1 MSFLF
6 SISRSED
13 LKKLQATIPRDEFES
28 LRQSA
33 SGEQTDLPGLKI
45 SVSKAVE
52 LLLLSMS
59 SKDNK
64 LTRTFTEVRLLLLR
78 DSNC

>member
-1 MSFLF
+1 MSFLL
-6 SISRSED
+6 SISRFDD

-33 SGEQTDLPGLKI
+33 SGERIDLPGLKI

-59 SKDNK
+59 STDNK
-64 LTRTFTEVRLLLLR
+64 LTRTFTDVRLLLLR